1 MPPQITD
8 THPILHRHVV
18 TAANNTIAIL
28 KDALNRDNQRVYA
41 PSIDRINEP
50 DYGTLRTFLIRVA
63 NQESGIS
70 NSGLTIAQGAEITH
84 HKTNV
89 MQIDESAHGQVKEGV
104 HWILRRLRAYL
115 EHSDIAI
122 PPKDSANT
130 NQNVLMAAL
139 YIVWKINDNNQA
151 IPSSCDEQASWW
163 KTHYN
168 TSSGAGTVEDFKK
181 NNCGFNEAIKV
192 SFPQQKLYEAK
203 ELDDALYKPLHQAI
217 VASEFWTYENTYDV
231 DTTDINTILKND
243 VDQTEAAEVLTS
255 ALNNFFTQN
264 DVPTNAAV
272 GSPDPAINPK
282 TIINPGHPNY
292 PNKIVIGGNQGIA
305 ARNNKKGSS
314 RFLMNLHLGTF
325 GDNFSISDINPTLLA
340 QNIGKLIRHELIH
353 LYQIESRRK
362 NQRISRLAALRNY
375 TAEKEIPGGNDDRS
389 TYLDSKIEIDAY
401 AHEFAEELLA
411 DHGKD
416 QAIAILRGDVKLND
430 LNQSSQFHE
439 FMADDRPSQMV
450 RRLKRKIYGHIMALA
465 DREIYK

>member
-1 MPPQITD
+1 MSYSIPHDEITSA
-8 THPILHRHVV
+8 I
-18 TAANNTIAIL
+18 NNAIEKL
-28 KDALNRDNQRVYA
+28 ELSHI
-41 PSIDRINEP
+41 PSLFE
-50 DYGTLRTFLIRVA
+50 FLEEISIM
-63 NQESGIS
+63 ESGGS
-70 NSGLTIAQGAEITH
+70 PRGLPEITH
-84 HKTNV
+84 HTNNPFQL
-89 MQIDESAHGQVKEGV
+89 MSSAVNATKANADGGV
-104 HWILRRLRAYL
+104 PRYLQSLHEKISQNTSLRQPWIAQSYN
-115 EHSDIAI
+115 EITS
-122 PPKDSANT
+122 NT
-130 NQNVLMAAL
+130 NMGAICAAL
-139 YIVWKINDNNQA
+139 YIIRKSQNLSRWTIASSMQARAQQWKD
-151 IPSSCDEQASWW
+151 
-163 KTHYN
+163 HYN
-168 TSSGAGTVEDFKK
+168 TSADPNGTPELYIRK
-181 NNCGFNEAIKV
+181 NTLHVNEAIKV

-389 TYLDSKIEIDAY
+389 AYLDSKIEIDAY